1 MLIILQKENK
11 SILFYSKMLLKLSF
25 LMQCF
30 TVKVLHKG
38 LWQFDKFLLPAGIGD
53 LIAYLD
59 SLGLPE
65 HGGIGLVLKKNRVS
79 SPHTHVESGAP

>member
-1 MLIILQKENK
+1 MLNFKNLI
-11 SILFYSKMLLKLSF
+11 
-25 LMQCF
+25 
-30 TVKVLHKG
+30 KG
-38 LWQFDKFLLPAGIGD
+38 LWQLDKFLLPAGIGD

-79 SPHTHVESGAP
+79 SPHTHVESGALYPTIFLQDKTYIPVLRKAQGV